1 MVKLLPTEQFIES
14 IGRAMKVRMDLSLYY
29 GNQFECACGKE
40 HKFDYR
46 TKRLCQGYW
55 RVVMVCPDDES
66 HLTTVK
72 IKMFLMVKFRG
83 FESIAGHHMQD
94 ENEKMALFTVFRSL
108 G

>member
-46 TKRLCQGYW
+46 TKLLCQGYW

-66 HLTTVK
+66 HLTNVK
-72 IKMFLMVKFRG
+72 IKMFLMVKEDLRALLA
-83 FESIAGHHMQD
+83 ITCKT
-94 ENEKMALFTVFRSL
+94 KMKKWHYLQSL
-108 G
+108 EA